1 MLSGLHYFVVSEL
14 SIIIFFSPMLSL
26 DSLSYLSNLLLS
38 K

>member
-14 SIIIFFSPMLSL
+14 SIIIFFSQMLSL

>member
-14 SIIIFFSPMLSL
+14 SIIIFFSQMLSL
-26 DSLSYLSNLLLS
+26 DFLSYLSNLLLS

>member
-14 SIIIFFSPMLSL
+14 SIIIFFSQMLL
-26 DSLSYLSNLLLS
+26 LYFLSCLSDLLLS